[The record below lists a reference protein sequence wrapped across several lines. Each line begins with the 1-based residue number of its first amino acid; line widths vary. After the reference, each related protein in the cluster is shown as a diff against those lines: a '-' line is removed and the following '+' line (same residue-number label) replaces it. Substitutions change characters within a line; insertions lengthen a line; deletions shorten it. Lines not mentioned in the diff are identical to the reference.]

1 MTLAF
6 LPQEL
11 IRKKRDGLALTNAE
25 ITFMVQ
31 GITNGQLSDAQ
42 LGAFAMAVFQRG
54 MTMDERISLTQQM
67 MRSGKVLSWQNLDL
81 NGPVVDKH
89 STGGVGDKVS
99 LMLGPIVAACGA
111 YVPMISG
118 RGLGHTGGTLD
129 KFDSIPGYNA
139 TPDEAVFKSVVK
151 RVGCAIIGQTAELA
165 PADQRFYATRD
176 VTATVESIDL
186 ITASILSKK
195 LAAGL
200 DALVMDVKTG
210 NGAFAAE
217 MAMAQ
222 KLSQSISQVA
232 TGAGVPTRCL
242 ITDMNQ
248 VLGHSVGNAVEM
260 VECIEFLTEP
270 AKADPRLLDL
280 TLDLAAHMLELSGVV
295 SNLVEGKEKA
305 QAALEQGHAAQVFA
319 DMVVGL
325 GGPNDLIN
333 RPQDYLPKAPVIEP
347 VTAKHPGYV
356 SAMDV
361 RSIGLSMVTLKA
373 GRTKAT
379 DAIDHAVGLT
389 QVVQLGQFVEAGQPL
404 AYAHVRS
411 SEQVQQLQMQLN
423 QHIQVSDTPACES
436 DLVKEIIQASSTPP
450 QEGAIL

>member
-1 MTLAF
+1 MTTTY

-11 IRKKRDGLALTNAE
+11 IRKKRDGLVLSDAE

-54 MTMDERISLTQQM
+54 MTMPERITLTQQM
-67 MRSGKVLSWQNLDL
+67 MCSGKVLNWQNMDL

-99 LMLGPIVAACGA
+99 LMLGPVVAACGA

-129 KFDSIPGYNA
+129 KFDSIPGYDA
-139 TPDEAVFKSVVK
+139 HPDEKSFKSLVK
-151 RVGCAIIGQTAELA
+151 QVGCAIIGQTAELA
-165 PADQRFYATRD
+165 PADQRLYATRD

-195 LAAGL
+195 LAASL

-217 MAMAQ
+217 MSMAQ
-222 KLSQSISQVA
+222 VLSQSISQVA

-248 VLGHSVGNAVEM
+248 VLGRSVGNAVEM
-260 VECIEFLTEP
+260 AECIEFLLNP
-270 AKADPRLLDL
+270 VQADERLVDL
-280 TLDLAAHMLELSGVV
+280 TLELAAHMLDLSGVAD
-295 SNLVEGKEKA
+295 NLNDAKDKA
-305 QAALEQGHAAQVFA
+305 SAALNQGRAAQVFA
-319 DMVVGL
+319 RMVAGL
-325 GGPNDLIN
+325 GGPTDLLEK
-333 RPQDYLPKAPVIEP
+333 PQHYLPQAPIVKPIL
-347 VTAKHPGYV
+347 ASHSGYV
-356 SAMDV
+356 CAMDV
-361 RSIGLSMVTLKA
+361 RAIGLSLVTLKA
-373 GRTKAT
+373 GRSKAD
-379 DAIDHAVGLT
+379 DAIDYAVGLSGMA
-389 QVVQLGQFVEAGQPL
+389 QIGDYIEQGQPL
-404 AYAHVRS
+404 AVAHVRNDN
-411 SEQVQQLQMQLN
+411 QLALINQEFVNLIQLAPDA
-423 QHIQVSDTPACES
+423 SRLEP
-436 DLVKEIIQASSTPP
+436 LVKEIYQA
-450 QEGAIL
+450 

>member
-1 MTLAF
+1 MSLSY

-11 IRKKRDGLALTNAE
+11 IRKKRDGLVLNDAE
-25 ITFMVQ
+25 IAFIVR
-31 GITNGQLSDAQ
+31 GITSGQLSDAQ
-42 LGAFAMAVFQRG
+42 LGAFAMSVFQRG
-54 MTMDERISLTQQM
+54 MTMAERITLTQQM
-67 MRSGKVLSWQNLDL
+67 MCSGTVLNWQELDL

-139 TPDEAVFKSVVK
+139 YPQQALFKRLVK

-165 PADQRFYATRD
+165 PADQRLYATRD

-210 NGAFAAE
+210 NGAFAAD
-217 MAMAQ
+217 MSMAQ
-222 KLSQSISQVA
+222 ELSQSISQVA

-248 VLGHSVGNAVEM
+248 VLGRNVGNAVE
-260 VECIEFLTEP
+260 VLECIDFLLNP
-270 AKADPRLLDL
+270 NQADPRLLEL
-280 TLDLAAHMLELSGVV
+280 TIELAAHMLHLSG
-295 SNLVEGKEKA
+295 SADSLTLARQKA
-305 QAALEQGHAAQVFA
+305 STALNAGHAAEVFGH
-319 DMVVGL
+319 MVAGL
-325 GGPNDLIN
+325 GGPSDLMQK
-333 RPQDYLPKAPVIEP
+333 PLHYLPQAGFIKPVKALQ
-347 VTAKHPGYV
+347 AGYV
-356 SAMDV
+356 SAIDV
-361 RSIGLSMVTLKA
+361 RGVGLLLVGLKA
-373 GRTKAT
+373 GRSKA
-379 DAIDHAVGLT
+379 DDVIDYAVGLT
-389 QVVQLGQFVEAGQPL
+389 HMAQIGDYVEPGQTL
-404 AYAHVRS
+404 AMAHVRNQ
-411 SEQVQQLQMQLN
+411 EQLSLMSQQLPTLIQLAPSLG
-423 QHIQVSDTPACES
+423 VATE
-436 DLVKEIIQASSTPP
+436 LVKDIYQA
-450 QEGAIL
+450 

>member
-1 MTLAF
+1 
-6 LPQEL
+6 
-11 IRKKRDGLALTNAE
+11 
-25 ITFMVQ
+25 MVK

-42 LGAFAMAVFQRG
+42 LGAFAMVVFQQG
-54 MTMDERISLTQQM
+54 MTMAERITLTQQM
-67 MRSGKVLSWQNLDL
+67 MYSGKVLSWQQMDLD
-81 NGPVVDKH
+81 GPVVDKH

-139 TPDEAVFKSVVK
+139 YPDEQVFKSLVK
-151 RVGCAIIGQTAELA
+151 RVGCAIIGQTSELA
-165 PADQRFYATRD
+165 PADQRLYATRD

-217 MAMAQ
+217 MTMAQ
-222 KLSQSISQVA
+222 ELSRSISQVA

-248 VLGHSVGNAVEM
+248 VLGGNVGNAVEM
-260 VECIEFLTEP
+260 AECIDFLLNP
-270 AKADPRLLDL
+270 GQADPRLLEI
-280 TLDLAAHMLELSGVV
+280 TLELAAHMLDICGAAESLDVARD
-295 SNLVEGKEKA
+295 KA
-305 QAALEQGHAAQVFA
+305 TTALNKGHAAQVFA

-325 GGPNDLIN
+325 GGPSDLLEK
-333 RPQDYLPKAPVIEP
+333 PAYYLPQAPIVKPII
-347 VTAKHPGYV
+347 ALQSGYV

-361 RSIGLSMVTLKA
+361 RGIGLSLVSLKA
-373 GRTKAT
+373 GRSKA
-379 DAIDHAVGLT
+379 DDPIDYAVGLSEM
-389 QVVQLGQFVEAGQPL
+389 VQIGDYVEQGQTL
-404 AYAHVRS
+404 ALAHVRNAD
-411 SEQVQQLQMQLN
+411 QLALVNQQLPCLIQLGAEAS
-423 QHIQVSDTPACES
+423 VAKT
-436 DLVKEIIQASSTPP
+436 LVKELYQA
-450 QEGAIL
+450 

>member
-1 MTLAF
+1 MTMTY

-11 IRKKRDGLALTNAE
+11 IRKKRDGLVLSDAE

-54 MTMDERISLTQQM
+54 MTMPERITLTQQM
-67 MRSGKVLSWQNLDL
+67 MCSGKVLNWQNMDL

-129 KFDSIPGYNA
+129 KFDSIPGYDA
-139 TPDEAVFKSVVK
+139 HPDEQSFKSLVK
-151 RVGCAIIGQTAELA
+151 QVGCAIIGQTAELA
-165 PADQRFYATRD
+165 PADQRLYATRD

-195 LAAGL
+195 LAASL

-217 MAMAQ
+217 MSMAQ
-222 KLSQSISQVA
+222 VLSQSISQVA

-242 ITDMNQ
+242 ISDMNQ
-248 VLGHSVGNAVEM
+248 VLGRSVGNAVEM
-260 VECIEFLTEP
+260 AECIEFLLNP
-270 AKADPRLLDL
+270 AQADERLVDL
-280 TLDLAAHMLELSGVV
+280 TLELAAHMLDLSGVAD
-295 SNLVEGKEKA
+295 NLNDAKDKA
-305 QAALEQGHAAQVFA
+305 SAALNQGRAAQVFA
-319 DMVVGL
+319 RMVAGL
-325 GGPNDLIN
+325 GGPPDLLEK
-333 RPQDYLPKAPVIEP
+333 PQHYLPQAPIVKPIL
-347 VTAKHPGYV
+347 ASHSGYV
-356 SAMDV
+356 CAMDV
-361 RSIGLSMVTLKA
+361 RAIGLSLVTLKA
-373 GRTKAT
+373 GRSKAD
-379 DAIDHAVGLT
+379 DAIDYAVGLSGMA
-389 QVVQLGQFVEAGQPL
+389 QIGDYIEQGQPL
-404 AYAHVRS
+404 AVAHVRNDN
-411 SEQVQQLQMQLN
+411 QLALINQELVNLIQLAPDA
-423 QHIQVSDTPACES
+423 SRLEP
-436 DLVKEIIQASSTPP
+436 LVKEIYQA
-450 QEGAIL
+450 

>member
-1 MTLAF
+1 MTSTY

-11 IRKKRDGLALTNAE
+11 IRKKRDGLALTDAE
-25 ITFMVQ
+25 ITFMVK
-31 GITNGQLSDAQ
+31 GITSGQLSDAQ
-42 LGAFAMAVFQRG
+42 LGAFAMVVFQRG
-54 MTMDERISLTQQM
+54 MTMAERITLTQQM
-67 MRSGKVLSWQNLDL
+67 MYSGKVLSWQQMDL

-139 TPDEAVFKSVVK
+139 YPDEEVFKSLVK
-151 RVGCAIIGQTAELA
+151 RVGCAIIGQTSELA
-165 PADQRFYATRD
+165 PADQRLYATRD

-217 MAMAQ
+217 MTMAQ
-222 KLSQSISQVA
+222 ELSRSISQVA

-248 VLGHSVGNAVEM
+248 VLGRNVGNAVEM
-260 VECIEFLTEP
+260 AECIDFLLNP
-270 AKADPRLLDL
+270 AQADPRLLEI
-280 TLDLAAHMLELSGVV
+280 TLELAAHMLDISGAAET
-295 SNLVEGKEKA
+295 LDIARDKA
-305 QAALEQGHAAQVFA
+305 TAVLNKGHAAQVFA

-325 GGPNDLIN
+325 GGPADLLEK
-333 RPQDYLPKAPVIEP
+333 PAHYLPQAPIVKPII
-347 VTAKHPGYV
+347 ALQSGYV

-361 RSIGLSMVTLKA
+361 RGIGLSLVSLKA
-373 GRTKAT
+373 GRSKA
-379 DAIDHAVGLT
+379 DDPIDYAVGLSEMVQIGDYVEQG
-389 QVVQLGQFVEAGQPL
+389 QVL
-404 AYAHVRS
+404 AVAHVRNADQLALVNQ
-411 SEQVQQLQMQLN
+411 QVPSLIQLAAEAS
-423 QHIQVSDTPACES
+423 VAKA
-436 DLVKEIIQASSTPP
+436 LVKELYQA
-450 QEGAIL
+450 

>member
-1 MTLAF
+1 VTSTY

-11 IRKKRDGLALTNAE
+11 IRKKRDGLALTDAE
-25 ITFMVQ
+25 ITFMVR

-42 LGAFAMAVFQRG
+42 LGAFAMAVFQQG
-54 MTMDERISLTQQM
+54 MTMAERITLTQQM
-67 MRSGKVLSWQNLDL
+67 MRSGKVLSWQQMDLD
-81 NGPVVDKH
+81 GPVVDKH

-139 TPDEAVFKSVVK
+139 YPDEEVFKSLVK
-151 RVGCAIIGQTAELA
+151 RVGCAIIGQTSELA
-165 PADQRFYATRD
+165 PADQRLYATRD

-217 MAMAQ
+217 MSMAQ
-222 KLSQSISQVA
+222 ELSRSISQVA

-248 VLGHSVGNAVEM
+248 VLGRNVGNAVEM
-260 VECIEFLTEP
+260 AECIDFLLNP
-270 AKADPRLLDL
+270 AQADQRLLEI
-280 TLDLAAHMLELSGVV
+280 TLELAAHMLDISGAAI
-295 SNLVEGKEKA
+295 SLDIARDKA
-305 QAALEQGHAAQVFA
+305 TAALNQGHAAQVFA

-325 GGPNDLIN
+325 GGPADLLEK
-333 RPQDYLPKAPVIEP
+333 PAHYLPQAPIVKPII
-347 VTAKHPGYV
+347 ALQSGYV

-361 RSIGLSMVTLKA
+361 RGIGLSLVSLKA
-373 GRTKAT
+373 GRSKA
-379 DAIDHAVGLT
+379 DDPIDYAVGLSEM
-389 QVVQLGQFVEAGQPL
+389 VQMGDYVERGQAL
-404 AYAHVRS
+404 AVAHVRN
-411 SEQVQQLQMQLN
+411 EDQLALVNQQVPSLIQLGAEAPVAQ
-423 QHIQVSDTPACES
+423 A
-436 DLVKEIIQASSTPP
+436 LVKELYQA
-450 QEGAIL
+450 

>member
-1 MTLAF
+1 MSLSY

-11 IRKKRDGLALTNAE
+11 IRKKRDGLVLNDAE
-25 ITFMVQ
+25 ITFMVR

-54 MTMDERISLTQQM
+54 MNMAERITLTQQM
-67 MRSGKVLSWQNLDL
+67 MRSGTLLNWQALNL

-139 TPDEAVFKSVVK
+139 YPDQDLFKRLVK

-200 DALVMDVKTG
+200 DVLVMDVKTG

-217 MAMAQ
+217 INMARE
-222 KLSQSISQVA
+222 LSQSISQVA

-248 VLGHSVGNAVEM
+248 VLGRNVGNAVEM
-260 VECIEFLTEP
+260 LECIEFLLNP
-270 AKADPRLLDL
+270 GQADSRLMHL
-280 TLDLAAHMLELSGVV
+280 TIELAAHMLDLSGTAD
-295 SNLVEGKEKA
+295 SLTLARHKA
-305 QAALEQGHAAQVFA
+305 LAALNQGHAAEVFGN
-319 DMVVGL
+319 MVAGL
-325 GGPNDLIN
+325 GGPTDLLEK
-333 RPQDYLPKAPVIEP
+333 PLHYLPQAPLVKPIKADY
-347 VTAKHPGYV
+347 AGYV

-361 RSIGLSMVTLKA
+361 RRIGLSLVSLKA
-373 GRTKAT
+373 GRSKAE
-379 DAIDHAVGLT
+379 DAIDYAVGLSEMV
-389 QVVQLGQFVEAGQPL
+389 QVGDYVAQGQTL
-404 AYAHVRS
+404 AMAHVRS
-411 SEQVQQLQMQLN
+411 DDQFSLINQELTQLIELRPDLPLAQ
-423 QHIQVSDTPACES
+423 E
-436 DLVKEIIQASSTPP
+436 LVKEIYQA
-450 QEGAIL
+450 